1 MQNCFGVNIIRE
13 ILSLIFAHHVSSPG
27 DLPNPGI
34 QAGSP
39 TLQQILY
46 HLSQQGSPVS
56 WPVVHILNS
65 E

>member
-1 MQNCFGVNIIRE
+1 MQDCFGVNIIRE
-13 ILSLIFAHHVSSPG
+13 ILSLIFAHPVSSPR
-27 DLPNPGI
+27 LPNPGI

-65 E
+65 K